1 MELALRQA
9 KAAGERGEVPVGAV
23 LVAPDGSIIAQDG
36 NRTLEH
42 RDPSAHAELLVIRKA
57 CEIVGSERLVGH
69 DLYVTLEPCTMC
81 AGLISFARI
90 RRLYFGAYDPK
101 SGGVEQGASFF
112 AQKTCH
118 HAPEIYGG
126 MDEIRCGKLLSA
138 FFANRRQTITS

>member
-1 MELALRQA
+1 MELALTQAA
-9 KAAGERGEVPVGAV
+9 KARERGEVPVGAV
-23 LVAPDGSIIAQDG
+23 IIAPDQSIIAQDG
-36 NRTLEH
+36 NRTLELK
-42 RDPSAHAELLVIRKA
+42 DPSAHAELLVIKKA
-57 CEIVGSERLVGH
+57 CASIGSERLIGH
-69 DLYVTLEPCTMC
+69 DLYVSLEPCTMC

-126 MDEIRCGKLLSA
+126 IEETSASQLLSG
-138 FFANRRQTITS
+138 FFANKR